1 LARFFEGVGIFSQLL
16 RAFAPTAIAAV
27 PILALRAL
35 WGPEQS
41 LAAALAMLAL
51 YVAVTVLATFA
62 LERPLLLE
70 AIGYLRRRPGPAAAI
85 AGGTA

>member
-1 LARFFEGVGIFSQLL
+1 
-16 RAFAPTAIAAV
+16 
-27 PILALRAL
+27 
-35 WGPEQS
+35 
-41 LAAALAMLAL
+41 
-51 YVAVTVLATFA
+51 VLATFA